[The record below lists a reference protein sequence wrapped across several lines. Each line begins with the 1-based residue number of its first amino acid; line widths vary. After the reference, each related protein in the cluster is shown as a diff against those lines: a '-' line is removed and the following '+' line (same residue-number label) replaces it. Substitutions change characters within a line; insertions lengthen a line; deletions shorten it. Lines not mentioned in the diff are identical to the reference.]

1 MLMRTERARWWEGQ
15 ACGAVVVACILC
27 SLPYAEMGFIDD
39 WSYVK
44 TAFEYART
52 GHFVY
57 NGWATAMLGW
67 QVPWGALFAKM
78 FGYTFSA
85 VRASMLPVALAS
97 VWLFFALLVR
107 FGISRRNAAFGALML
122 GLSPLFVPL
131 AASYMTDVSGLL
143 GLSNN
148 AKLKQPVVWPWGM
161 GLVLLHAFAIL
172 YRFGSLPIAP
182 VYGDEI
188 IINDPAIALSRGQG
202 LIAPSFTDSPFGIDK
217 LFAHFPPVY
226 LYLQSIIFRWLGV
239 SVYSMRLLTTVM
251 SIAAVAVFV
260 LLVHLLCKW
269 GVAKPRTAL
278 LLAALYALSSPTIV
292 LHRVARMESL
302 IEFLALSSLACVLA
316 AYFMPL
322 QNETGGRGSKA
333 RIVHVGLLIARCF
346 LAGLC
351 LATHPEA
358 ITAILPIALLVL
370 LTPSLQIG
378 TRIAITTTIALI
390 PTLIWVIAYGSH
402 SAAALREMITI
413 GVENTPAPSIF
424 RFAEDLLSH
433 GQLHGAVMLILFC
446 LCLIAWLAVLLRA
459 LESYPHRS
467 GERKSGGLLQGRAT
481 VNMAMVISVPLIL
494 VLLLWFIP
502 ASITRYE
509 VMYPIY
515 LAGIAVSP
523 PEKLGH
529 WPVRRLL
536 TVLAG
541 LIIIVQIV
549 VTMRHLQK
557 DGSSADSSPNRY
569 DAIVESL
576 PRCARIASSPQ
587 L

>member
-15 ACGAVVVACILC
+15 AYGAVVVACILC

-107 FGISRRNAAFGALML
+107 FGITRHNAVFGALML

-202 LIAPSFTDSPFGIDK
+202 LNRSK
-217 LFAHFPPVY
+217 LH
-226 LYLQSIIFRWLGV
+226 
-239 SVYSMRLLTTVM
+239 
-251 SIAAVAVFV
+251 
-260 LLVHLLCKW
+260 
-269 GVAKPRTAL
+269 
-278 LLAALYALSSPTIV
+278 
-292 LHRVARMESL
+292 
-302 IEFLALSSLACVLA
+302 
-316 AYFMPL
+316 
-322 QNETGGRGSKA
+322 
-333 RIVHVGLLIARCF
+333 
-346 LAGLC
+346 
-351 LATHPEA
+351 
-358 ITAILPIALLVL
+358 
-370 LTPSLQIG
+370 
-378 TRIAITTTIALI
+378 
-390 PTLIWVIAYGSH
+390 
-402 SAAALREMITI
+402 
-413 GVENTPAPSIF
+413 
-424 RFAEDLLSH
+424 
-433 GQLHGAVMLILFC
+433 
-446 LCLIAWLAVLLRA
+446 
-459 LESYPHRS
+459 
-467 GERKSGGLLQGRAT
+467 
-481 VNMAMVISVPLIL
+481 
-494 VLLLWFIP
+494 
-502 ASITRYE
+502 
-509 VMYPIY
+509 
-515 LAGIAVSP
+515 
-523 PEKLGH
+523 
-529 WPVRRLL
+529 
-536 TVLAG
+536 
-541 LIIIVQIV
+541 
-549 VTMRHLQK
+549 
-557 DGSSADSSPNRY
+557 
-569 DAIVESL
+569 
-576 PRCARIASSPQ
+576 
-587 L
+587 

>member
-1 MLMRTERARWWEGQ
+1 
-15 ACGAVVVACILC
+15 
-27 SLPYAEMGFIDD
+27 
-39 WSYVK
+39 
-44 TAFEYART
+44 
-52 GHFVY
+52 
-57 NGWATAMLGW
+57 
-67 QVPWGALFAKM
+67 
-78 FGYTFSA
+78 
-85 VRASMLPVALAS
+85 

-390 PTLIWVIAYGSH
+390 SHPHLGHRLWLTLGCRTPRNDHHWGGEYACPEHLQV
-402 SAAALREMITI
+402 RRRP
-413 GVENTPAPSIF
+413 VEPRPASWCG
-424 RFAEDLLSH
+424 D
-433 GQLHGAVMLILFC
+433 VDT
-446 LCLIAWLAVLLRA
+446 VL
-459 LESYPHRS
+459 
-467 GERKSGGLLQGRAT
+467 
-481 VNMAMVISVPLIL
+481 SVPDR
-494 VLLLWFIP
+494 V
-502 ASITRYE
+502 ARS
-509 VMYPIY
+509 
-515 LAGIAVSP
+515 
-523 PEKLGH
+523 
-529 WPVRRLL
+529 
-536 TVLAG
+536 
-541 LIIIVQIV
+541 
-549 VTMRHLQK
+549 
-557 DGSSADSSPNRY
+557 SSPCPRVLPAQIRGEEVGWPPAGASNREHGNGDIGSAHPRTVVVVY
-569 DAIVESL
+569 SSVNHTLRSHVPDL
-576 PRCARIASSPQ
+576 PCGHRGLAA
-587 L
+587 